1 MFITPSEYEWRC
13 TPTRNNTTLSRT
25 QRSCMKVIKKTNKTT
40 FRAFGLDPYGNV
52 FEVDKRGRVAF
63 YDHEVGQRILIPYVM
78 L

>member
-1 MFITPSEYEWRC
+1 
-13 TPTRNNTTLSRT
+13 
-25 QRSCMKVIKKTNKTT
+25 MKGIKKTNRTT